1 MIVEPKE
8 WISKPDDDGNGL
20 LKALIKDSEVEFPI
34 PIETHNVFHED
45 VEINK
50 DQDFELILECAGK
63 PTVYKDEETYNKET
77 NKSMHFESVIPVGL
91 FSASRNESFV
101 QTPHVILNGKVVK
114 TYGNSTQFGF
124 DESDVLYSLSCLGNE
139 YDAVMHSEFSDNLRI
154 EEGNIVSCVYRVQ
167 GWPNQNDYSDK

>member
-8 WISKPDDDGNGL
+8 WISKPDGSGNGVL
-20 LKALIKDSEVEFPI
+20 MALIKDSEVEFPI

-63 PTVYKDEETYNKET
+63 PTVYKDEEAYKDTGTTMN
-77 NKSMHFESVIPVGL
+77 FESVIPVGL
-91 FSASRNESFV
+91 SSAFRNESFV
-101 QTPHVILNGKVVK
+101 QAPLIILNGKVVK
-114 TYGNSTQFGF
+114 TYDNSTQFGF

-154 EEGNIVSCVYRVQ
+154 EEGNIISCAYRVQ

>member
-20 LKALIKDSEVEFPI
+20 LKVLIKDSEVEFPI

-50 DQDFELILECAGK
+50 EQDFELILECAGK
-63 PTVYKDEETYNKET
+63 PTVYKDEETCNKDT
-77 NKSMHFESVIPVGL
+77 GTTMNFESVIPVGS

-101 QTPHVILNGKVVK
+101 QAPHIILNGKVVK
-114 TYGNSTQFGF
+114 TYNNSTQFGF
-124 DESDVLYSLSCLGNE
+124 DESDTLYSLSCLGNE
-139 YDAVMHSEFSDNLRI
+139 YDAVMHSEFSDNVRI
-154 EEGNIVSCVYRVQ
+154 EEGNIVSCVYWVQ

>member
-50 DQDFELILECAGK
+50 DQDFELNCTGSFELPFLSQTTE
-63 PTVYKDEETYNKET
+63 TVI
-77 NKSMHFESVIPVGL
+77 SS
-91 FSASRNESFV
+91 
-101 QTPHVILNGKVVK
+101 
-114 TYGNSTQFGF
+114 GNS
-124 DESDVLYSLSCLGNE
+124 
-139 YDAVMHSEFSDNLRI
+139 
-154 EEGNIVSCVYRVQ
+154 VSKFAHQ
-167 GWPNQNDYSDK
+167 KMPFFI

>member
-8 WISKPDDDGNGL
+8 WISKPDDSGNGVL
-20 LKALIKDSEVEFPI
+20 RALIKDGEVEFPI

-50 DQDFELILECAGK
+50 EQDFELILECAGK
-63 PTVYKDEETYNKET
+63 PTVYKDEETYNKEA
-77 NKSMHFESVIPVGL
+77 NKSMHFESVIPVGM
-91 FSASRNESFV
+91 FSASQNESFV
-101 QTPHVILNGKVVK
+101 QTPLIILNGKVVK
-114 TYGNSTQFGF
+114 TYNNSTQFGF
-124 DESDVLYSLSCLGNE
+124 DESDTLYSLSCLGNE

>member
-8 WISKPDDDGNGL
+8 WISKPDGSGNGV
-20 LKALIKDSEVEFPI
+20 LKALIKVGEVEFPI

-50 DQDFELILECAGK
+50 EQDFELILECAGK
-63 PTVYKDEETYNKET
+63 PTVYKDEETYNKDSGT
-77 NKSMHFESVIPVGL
+77 TMNFESVIPVGL

-139 YDAVMHSEFSDNLRI
+139 YDAVMHSEFSDNVRI
-154 EEGNIVSCVYRVQ
+154 EEGNIVSCVYIAQ
-167 GWPNQNDYSDK
+167 GWPSQNDYSDK

>member
-8 WISKPDDDGNGL
+8 WISKPDGSGNGVL
-20 LKALIKDSEVEFPI
+20 MALIKDSEVEFPI

-50 DQDFELILECAGK
+50 YQDFELILECAGK
-63 PTVYKDEETYNKET
+63 PTVYKDEEAYKDTGTTMN
-77 NKSMHFESVIPVGL
+77 FESVIPVGL
-91 FSASRNESFV
+91 SSVPRNESFV
-101 QTPHVILNGKVVK
+101 QAPLIILNGKVVK
-114 TYGNSTQFGF
+114 TYDNSTQFGF
-124 DESDVLYSLSCLGNE
+124 DKSDVLYSLSCLGNE
-139 YDAVMHSEFSDNLRI
+139 YDAVMHPEFSDNLRI

>member
-8 WISKPDDDGNGL
+8 WISKPDGSGNGV
-20 LKALIKDSEVEFPI
+20 LKALIKVGEVEFPI

-50 DQDFELILECAGK
+50 EQDFELILECASK
-63 PTVYKDEETYNKET
+63 PEVYEDEEAYN
-77 NKSMHFESVIPVGL
+77 NAARHSLAPESVIPAGL
-91 FSASRNESFV
+91 FSASGDAGFV
-101 QTPHVILNGKVVK
+101 QSANIILSGKVLRV
-114 TYGNSTQFGF
+114 YADSALFGF

-139 YDAVMHSEFSDNLRI
+139 YDAVMHSEFSDNVRI

-167 GWPNQNDYSDK
+167 GWPNQNDDSDK

>member
-8 WISKPDDDGNGL
+8 WISKPDGSGNGV
-20 LKALIKDSEVEFPI
+20 LKALIKVGEAEFPI

-50 DQDFELILECAGK
+50 EQDFELILECAGK
-63 PTVYKDEETYNKET
+63 PTVYKDEETYNKDT
-77 NKSMHFESVIPVGL
+77 DTTMNFESVIPVGL
-91 FSASRNESFV
+91 FSASRNEGFV
-101 QTPHVILNGKVVK
+101 QTPHIILNGRVVK

-124 DESDVLYSLSCLGNE
+124 DESDTLYSLSCLGNE
-139 YDAVMHSEFSDNLRI
+139 YDAVMHAEFSNNVRI

-167 GWPNQNDYSDK
+167 GWPNQNDYRDK

>member
-50 DQDFELILECAGK
+50 DQDF
-63 PTVYKDEETYNKET
+63 T
-77 NKSMHFESVIPVGL
+77 
-91 FSASRNESFV
+91 
-101 QTPHVILNGKVVK
+101 
-114 TYGNSTQFGF
+114 
-124 DESDVLYSLSCLGNE
+124 
-139 YDAVMHSEFSDNLRI
+139 
-154 EEGNIVSCVYRVQ
+154 
-167 GWPNQNDYSDK
+167 

>member
-8 WISKPDDDGNGL
+8 WISKPVDDGNGL

-101 QTPHVILNGKVVK
+101 QSPYIILNGKVVK
-114 TYGNSTQFGF
+114 TYGNSTQ
-124 DESDVLYSLSCLGNE
+124 SLARLLMSL
-139 YDAVMHSEFSDNLRI
+139 A
-154 EEGNIVSCVYRVQ
+154 
-167 GWPNQNDYSDK
+167 